1 MKIGDQE
8 IIRLKMGAQSEDWE
22 ASFIPCRCFDHVACE
37 KESSKITVLKFVLSH
52 PLALTMSSLSCC

>member
-8 IIRLKMGAQSEDWE
+8 IIRLKVRNGKQVLYLV
-22 ASFIPCRCFDHVACE
+22 VALTLLLV
-37 KESSKITVLKFVLSH
+37 KKKGSSKITVLKFVLSH